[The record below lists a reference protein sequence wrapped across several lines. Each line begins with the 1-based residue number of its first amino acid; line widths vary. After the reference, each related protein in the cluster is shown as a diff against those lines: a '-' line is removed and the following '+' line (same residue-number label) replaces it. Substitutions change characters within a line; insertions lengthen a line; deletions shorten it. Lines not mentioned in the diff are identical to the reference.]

1 MKKIPPLA
9 KPLIHRDLRRKSEV
23 FGYFE
28 KILIF
33 SKIKQFLLGNR

>member
-9 KPLIHRDLRRKSEV
+9 KSLIHRDLKRESEV

-28 KILIF
+28 KILKF
-33 SKIKQFLLGNR
+33 SKIMQFQK